1 MISRLATPVHR
12 QVSMSPPE
20 MSQAREVSSP
30 WQPRVF
36 WYQRCWMTARE
47 TEAAEL
53 PSLRTHPARRM
64 SQQSAEAGGR
74 WSGCGVSESDV
85 HVSGCSKIR
94 WPFHVSSASLCSAA
108 SIWAAC
114 FFVRWGSSGLGTS
127 TTSRA
132 RCAPPCCP
140 APPHAPHTPALAL
153 RRPPTPQGDAELACT
168 MVGCP
173 CAQNHWVRSANDFDI
188 NIVILFNQWG
198 WIVTVFDGLGE

>member
-20 MSQAREVSSP
+20 MSQAREVSFP

-47 TEAAEL
+47 REAAEL

-64 SQQSAEAGGR
+64 SQQSAEAGGC

-94 WPFHVSSASLCSAA
+94 WPFHVS
-108 SIWAAC
+108 
-114 FFVRWGSSGLGTS
+114 
-127 TTSRA
+127 
-132 RCAPPCCP
+132 
-140 APPHAPHTPALAL
+140 
-153 RRPPTPQGDAELACT
+153 
-168 MVGCP
+168 
-173 CAQNHWVRSANDFDI
+173 
-188 NIVILFNQWG
+188 
-198 WIVTVFDGLGE
+198 